1 MTEHV
6 KLMEAEVSKALSEVE
21 ADWAKCAEDAK
32 VTKKTKEPIFST
44 ILGYTEHK
52 IILCGNQ
59 ITIHRVFVRT
69 LDSEEYYKLG
79 WVLKTDVNN
88 CMICTKALTK
98 ESSVLDFLDWSA
110 KDAEKKHC
118 FACGNIVCSTC
129 SRSGTTVVREI
140 LKLGAVT
147 VCTQC
152 SWGQVGFTLFKVC
165 FAHVTNSRFFCYFR
179 QDEVGIT
186 VMPQPPTYKIHQKIQ
201 AATGGSPVKA
211 QMHSSKG
218 SKRDGS
224 IDVSSKGKEID
235 LSIPRKFIGTH
246 AVPRRKRVMC
256 RCVHALQKSAQ
267 RKDPI

>member
-1 MTEHV
+1 MVLVSIHSSAIMTEHV
-6 KLMEAEVSKALSEVE
+6 KLIEAEVSKTLSEVE

-32 VTKKTKEPIFST
+32 VTKKVKEPIFST

-69 LDSEEYYKLG
+69 LDSEEYFKLG

-98 ESSVLDFLDWSA
+98 ESGMLDFLDWSA

-118 FACGNIVCSTC
+118 FACGNIVCSSC
-129 SRSGTTVVREI
+129 SNSGTTVVREI

-152 SWGQVGFTLFKVC
+152 SWGQVLNTPVDALFT
-165 FAHVTNSRFFCYFR
+165 
-179 QDEVGIT
+179 
-186 VMPQPPTYKIHQKIQ
+186 
-201 AATGGSPVKA
+201 
-211 QMHSSKG
+211 
-218 SKRDGS
+218 
-224 IDVSSKGKEID
+224 
-235 LSIPRKFIGTH
+235 
-246 AVPRRKRVMC
+246 RVANY
-256 RCVHALQKSAQ
+256 R
-267 RKDPI
+267 IY